1 MNKFF
6 LYTLLFVSLLINS
19 NNAFSY
25 SDIEYF
31 PGDRKPTLLDYY
43 GVENCLRIS
52 DTIKTTHFID
62 MYKYK
67 LDKDLI
73 QMNEIIKADHVYF
86 YDVLCSG
93 AGYFKEDY
101 DNAVKEVS
109 AGFKEDRIGLS
120 TSGYGITLAEY
131 ARNIIIMKLDFPYIK
146 SNGVNYLVVGSSLLD
161 NKYFVAD
168 TSFNEV
174 LGITINNKER
184 IHLSNTILSR
194 LGFHVSKTNMKQK
207 TPDKKAIFAF
217 KLHMLKNSPFVQP
230 ASPLYNLDIK
240 TCMLLDYCLEA
251 RDSKCFKK

>member
-6 LYTLLFVSLLINS
+6 LSALLFVALLINS

-31 PGDRKPTLLDYY
+31 PGERKPILLDYY
-43 GVENCLRIS
+43 QVESCLRIS
-52 DTIKTTHFID
+52 DILKLTQLINIH
-62 MYKYK
+62 KYD
-67 LDKDLI
+67 LDKELI
-73 QMNEIIKADHVYF
+73 KINEIINADNFAF
-86 YDVLCSG
+86 YEINCSG
-93 AGYFKEDY
+93 ASYFKEDY
-101 DNAVKEVS
+101 DQAVKNVS
-109 AGFKEDRIGLS
+109 AGYKEDSFGLFA
-120 TSGYGITLAEY
+120 SGYGDTLAKY
-131 ARNIIIMKLDFPYIK
+131 AVSIIDYKLDFPYIK